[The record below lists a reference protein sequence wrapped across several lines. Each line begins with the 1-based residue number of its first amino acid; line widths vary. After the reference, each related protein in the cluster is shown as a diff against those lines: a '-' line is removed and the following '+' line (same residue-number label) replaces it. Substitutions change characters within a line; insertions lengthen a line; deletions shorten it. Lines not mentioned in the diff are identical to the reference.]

1 MKLYECIRGS
11 LYAIRYVSCITVDD
25 STNTFAIARKIIVPR
40 KNQLQYRPQI
50 YSSNK
55 RMMYF
60 KETAMI
66 HSAIVQ
72 IMVLR
77 Q

>member
-11 LYAIRYVSCITVDD
+11 LYGIRYVNHIAIDD
-25 STNTFAIARKIIVPR
+25 SDDIFAMARKIIVPR
-40 KNQLQYRPQI
+40 KNRLQYRPSV

-55 RMMYF
+55 RMMCF

-72 IMVLR
+72 MTMLR
-77 Q
+77 E